1 MIFLWIFALCMVVPA
16 LELAWGLTF
25 GRNKFIWSKWFWQ
38 LVRFVIIYI
47 VVTAIW
53 LLDIPY
59 ITDNNM
65 VFVIV
70 AGVAYALIDYIIEKK
85 FNKNG

>member
-1 MIFLWIFALCMVVPA
+1 MFLPA
-16 LELAWGLTF
+16 LELVWGLTF
-25 GRNKFIWSKWFWQ
+25 GRNKFIWSKWLWQ
-38 LVRFVIIYI
+38 RVRFVIIYI

-53 LLDIPY
+53 LLGIPY

-70 AGVAYALIDYIIEKK
+70 ADVAYALIDYIIEKK
-85 FNKNG
+85 FNKNE

>member
-1 MIFLWIFALCMVVPA
+1 M
-16 LELAWGLTF
+16 
-25 GRNKFIWSKWFWQ
+25 
-38 LVRFVIIYI
+38 RFVIVYI

-53 LLDIPY
+53 CLDIPY
-59 ITDNNM
+59 ITDNNWA
-65 VFVIV
+65 FVIV

>member
-1 MIFLWIFALCMVVPA
+1 MMFLWIFALCMFLPA
-16 LELAWGLTF
+16 LELVWGLTL

-85 FNKNG
+85 LNKK

>member
-1 MIFLWIFALCMVVPA
+1 M
-16 LELAWGLTF
+16 
-25 GRNKFIWSKWFWQ
+25 
-38 LVRFVIIYI
+38 
-47 VVTAIW
+47 VTAIW

-70 AGVAYALIDYIIEKK
+70 ADVAYALIDYIIEKK
-85 FNKNG
+85 FNKNE

>member
-16 LELAWGLTF
+16 LELVWGLTF
-25 GRNKFIWSKWFWQ
+25 GRNKFIWSKWLWLFM
-38 LVRFVIIYI
+38 RFVIVYI

-53 LLDIPY
+53 CLDISY
-59 ITDNNM
+59 ITDNNWA
-65 VFVIV
+65 FVIV

-85 FNKNG
+85 FNKNE

>member
-1 MIFLWIFALCMVVPA
+1 MFLPA
-16 LELAWGLTF
+16 LELVWGLTF
-25 GRNKFIWSKWFWQ
+25 DRNKFIWSKWLWQ

-70 AGVAYALIDYIIEKK
+70 ADVAYALIDYIIEKK
-85 FNKNG
+85 FNKNE

>member
-1 MIFLWIFALCMVVPA
+1 MFLPA
-16 LELAWGLTF
+16 LELVWGLTF
-25 GRNKFIWSKWFWQ
+25 GRNKFILSKWLWQ

-70 AGVAYALIDYIIEKK
+70 ADVAYALIDYIIEKK
-85 FNKNG
+85 FNKNE

>member
-1 MIFLWIFALCMVVPA
+1 MFLPA
-16 LELAWGLTF
+16 LELVWGLTF
-25 GRNKFIWSKWFWQ
+25 GRNKFIGSKWLWQ
-38 LVRFVIIYI
+38 RVRFVIIYI

-53 LLDIPY
+53 LLGIPY

-70 AGVAYALIDYIIEKK
+70 ADVAYALIDYIIEKK
-85 FNKNG
+85 FNKNE